1 MAVSGARASWDFPR
15 SADASRHVLETAE
28 RHGVDAA
35 RILAGTGLTEAQL
48 ADPATEI
55 QAGQELAIVRNLLRH
70 VDDASGLGLETGLRY
85 NLANTGI
92 LGYAFLTSPT
102 MRDALALG
110 LRFATL
116 SSTFLDIT
124 VQESATDLVL
134 ELDSS
139 QIPPDVRR
147 FLVERDLAAI
157 AHVAPLLIGGNG
169 STDAVRVELHQTEFP
184 LDLLTGTGIPVTV
197 DADAPRTA
205 LTFPSQLLDQPMPAA
220 DPAAAAMCVAQC
232 EALLERR
239 RHRVGLAAQLR
250 IRMLGDPAQIPS
262 MVVIARELGIT
273 DRTLHRRL
281 AAENTSYRA
290 LVDEVREALAVE
302 LLGNHLT
309 VEEVARR
316 LGYSE
321 TAGFTHA
328 FIRWR
333 GYPPSHF
340 GRR

>member
-1 MAVSGARASWDFPR
+1 MPASGVRASWDFPR
-15 SADASRHVLETAE
+15 SVDASRHVLETAAA
-28 RHGVDAA
+28 HGVDAPS
-35 RILAGTGLTEAQL
+35 ILAGTGLTEAQL
-48 ADPATEI
+48 ADPAVEV

-70 VDDASGLGLETGLRY
+70 VDDPTGLGLETGLRY

-102 MRDALALG
+102 MRDALAIG
-110 LRFATL
+110 LRYAAL

-124 VQESATDLVL
+124 VHESVPGLAL

-139 QIPPDVRR
+139 QIPSDVRQ

-157 AHVAPLLIGGNG
+157 VHIAPLLIGGKG
-169 STDAVRVELHQTEFP
+169 SGAAVKVELHATEFP
-184 LDLLTGTGIPVTV
+184 PELLTATGLPFTL

-205 LTFPSQLLDQPMPAA
+205 LTFPGELLDQPMPAA
-220 DPAAAAMCVAQC
+220 DPATAAMCVAQC

-239 RHRVGLAAQLR
+239 RHRGGLAAQLR
-250 IRMLGDPAQIPS
+250 TRLLSDPAHIPA
-262 MVVIARELGIT
+262 MVAIARELGVT

-302 LLGNHLT
+302 LLGNHFT

-333 GYPPSHF
+333 GYPPSQLS
-340 GRR
+340 RR